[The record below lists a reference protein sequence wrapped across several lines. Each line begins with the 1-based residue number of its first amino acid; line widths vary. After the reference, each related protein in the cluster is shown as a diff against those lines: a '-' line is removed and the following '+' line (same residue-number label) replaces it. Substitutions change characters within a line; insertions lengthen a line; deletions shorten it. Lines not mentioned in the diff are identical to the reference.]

1 MFEVSMEIHV
11 VQQGETLQMIADSYG
26 ITEDM
31 LIRDNGL
38 ENTYNLVIGQALVIA
53 VPEVVYTV
61 KEGDSL
67 VSIADSF
74 NVTIMQ
80 LLMNNPFLS
89 DREYIY
95 PGEVLIISYNRKG
108 DITIHGNTNP
118 NIDRNILRK
127 TLPYLTYLSIV
138 NYTATNEGEIISYY
152 DDSQIIEITKAYG
165 VIPLLLLTTLT
176 IVGKAN
182 ITIEYELLL
191 NINFQTEYIQ
201 NLLRIIKEKGY
212 KGVNIS
218 FQYINVTNII
228 YYNSFFTLITER
240 LNSEGFLVF
249 VTIDPNLSNTGE
261 NVNFERVD
269 YSLLDQLSQNI
280 IFMNYQW
287 ATNVNPPA
295 PISSIQNLD
304 VFLNYVN
311 AFIPPDKIIIGIPT
325 IGYDWELPFLPGL
338 SNVNVL
344 SYDGAINLA
353 DIYGA
358 IIEFDETSQ
367 TPFYRYSRDNVQHIV
382 WFIDARSVNALL
394 DLVVKYSLQGAG
406 IWNITIY
413 NPQLWLVINSQFN
426 ILKFQLD

>member
-1 MFEVSMEIHV
+1 MEIHV
-11 VQQGETLQMIADSYG
+11 VQQGETLQTIAESYG
-26 ITEDM
+26 IAEDM

-38 ENTYNLVIGQALVIA
+38 ENTYNLVVGQALVIA
-53 VPEVVYTV
+53 IPETVYTV
-61 KEGDSL
+61 QEGDSL
-67 VSIADSF
+67 VGIAAAF
-74 NVTIMQ
+74 NVSTMQ

-95 PGEVLIISYNRKG
+95 PGEVIVISYSRKG
-108 DITIHGNTNP
+108 NITIHGNTSP
-118 NIDRNILRK
+118 NIDRSVLRK

-138 NYTATNEGEIISYY
+138 NYTATSEGEIISYY
-152 DDSQIIEITKAYG
+152 DDSQVIELTKAYG

-176 IVGKAN
+176 ITGKAN
-182 ITIEYELLL
+182 ITIEYDLLL
-191 NINFQTEYIQ
+191 NIYFQTEYIQ
-201 NLLRIIKEKGY
+201 NLLRILREKGY

-218 FQYINVTNII
+218 FQYINITNIY

-249 VTIDPNLSNTGE
+249 VTIDPSLSNIGE
-261 NVNFERVD
+261 NVSFERVD
-269 YSLLDQLSQNI
+269 YSILDLLSQNI

-287 ATNVNPPA
+287 ATNINPPA
-295 PISSIQNLD
+295 PITSIQNLD

-311 AFIPPDKIIIGIPT
+311 VFIQPDKIIIGIPT

-338 SNVNVL
+338 SSVNVL

-353 DIYGA
+353 GTYDA
-358 IIEFDETSQ
+358 IIEFDEISQ
-367 TPFYRYSRDNVQHIV
+367 TPFYRYTRDNIQHIV

-394 DLVVKYSLQGAG
+394 DLVIKYRLQGSG
-406 IWNITIY
+406 IWSINIY

-426 ILKFQLD
+426 ILKIQGD

>member
-1 MFEVSMEIHV
+1 MEIHV
-11 VQQGETLQMIADSYG
+11 VQQGETLQTIAESYG
-26 ITEDM
+26 IAEDT

-38 ENTYNLVIGQALVIA
+38 ENTYNLVVGQALVIA
-53 VPEVVYTV
+53 IPETVYTV
-61 KEGDSL
+61 QEGDSL
-67 VSIADSF
+67 VGIAAAF
-74 NVTIMQ
+74 NVSTMQ

-95 PGEVLIISYNRKG
+95 PGEVIVISYSRKG
-108 DITIHGNTNP
+108 NITIHGNTSP
-118 NIDRNILRK
+118 NIDRSVLRK

-138 NYTATNEGEIISYY
+138 NYTATSEGEIISYY
-152 DDSQIIEITKAYG
+152 DDSQVIELTKAYG

-176 IVGKAN
+176 ITGKAN
-182 ITIEYELLL
+182 ITIEYDLLL
-191 NINFQTEYIQ
+191 NVYFQTEYIQ
-201 NLLRIIKEKGY
+201 NLLRILREKGY

-218 FQYINVTNII
+218 FQYINITNIY

-249 VTIDPNLSNTGE
+249 VTIDPSLSNIGE
-261 NVNFERVD
+261 NVSFERVD
-269 YSLLDQLSQNI
+269 YSILDLLSQNI

-287 ATNVNPPA
+287 ATNINPPA
-295 PISSIQNLD
+295 PITSIQNLD

-311 AFIPPDKIIIGIPT
+311 VFIQPDKIIIGIPT

-338 SNVNVL
+338 SSVNVL

-353 DIYGA
+353 GTYDA
-358 IIEFDETSQ
+358 IIEFDEISQ
-367 TPFYRYSRDNVQHIV
+367 TPFYRYTRDNIQHIV

-394 DLVVKYSLQGAG
+394 DLVIKYRLQGSG
-406 IWNITIY
+406 IWSINIY

-426 ILKFQLD
+426 ILKIQGD

>member
-1 MFEVSMEIHV
+1 MEIHV
-11 VQQGETLQMIADSYG
+11 VQQGETLQTIAESYG
-26 ITEDM
+26 IAEDM

-38 ENTYNLVIGQALVIA
+38 ENTYNLVVGQALVIA
-53 VPEVVYTV
+53 IPETVYTV
-61 KEGDSL
+61 QEGDSL
-67 VSIADSF
+67 VGIAAAF
-74 NVTIMQ
+74 NVNTMQ

-95 PGEVLIISYNRKG
+95 PGEVIVISYSRKG
-108 DITIHGNTNP
+108 NITIHGNTSP
-118 NIDRNILRK
+118 NIDRSVLRK

-138 NYTATNEGEIISYY
+138 NYTATSEGEIISYY
-152 DDSQIIEITKAYG
+152 DDSQVIELTKAYG

-176 IVGKAN
+176 ITGKAN
-182 ITIEYELLL
+182 ITIEYDLLL
-191 NINFQTEYIQ
+191 NVYFQTEYIQ
-201 NLLRIIKEKGY
+201 NLLRILREKGY

-218 FQYINVTNII
+218 FQYINITNIY

-249 VTIDPNLSNTGE
+249 VTIDPSLSNIGE
-261 NVNFERVD
+261 NVSFERVD
-269 YSLLDQLSQNI
+269 YSILDLLSQNI

-287 ATNVNPPA
+287 ATNINPPA
-295 PISSIQNLD
+295 PITSIQNLD

-311 AFIPPDKIIIGIPT
+311 VFIQPDKIIIGIPT

-338 SNVNVL
+338 SSVNVL

-353 DIYGA
+353 GTYDA
-358 IIEFDETSQ
+358 IIEFDEISQ
-367 TPFYRYSRDNVQHIV
+367 TPFYRYTRDNIQHIV

-394 DLVVKYSLQGAG
+394 DLVIKYRLQGSG
-406 IWNITIY
+406 IWSINIY

-426 ILKFQLD
+426 ILKIQGD

>member
-1 MFEVSMEIHV
+1 MEIHV
-11 VQQGETLQMIADSYG
+11 VQQGETLQTIAESYG
-26 ITEDM
+26 IAEDM

-38 ENTYNLVIGQALVIA
+38 ENTYNLVVGQALVIA
-53 VPEVVYTV
+53 IPETVYTV
-61 KEGDSL
+61 QEGDSL
-67 VSIADSF
+67 VGIAAAF
-74 NVTIMQ
+74 NVSTMQ

-95 PGEVLIISYNRKG
+95 PGEVIVISYSRKG
-108 DITIHGNTNP
+108 NITIHGNTSP
-118 NIDRNILRK
+118 NIDRSVLRK

-138 NYTATNEGEIISYY
+138 NYTATSEGEIISYY
-152 DDSQIIEITKAYG
+152 DDSQVIELTKAYG

-176 IVGKAN
+176 ITGKAN
-182 ITIEYELLL
+182 ITIEYDLLL
-191 NINFQTEYIQ
+191 NVYFQTEYIQ
-201 NLLRIIKEKGY
+201 NLLRILREKGY

-218 FQYINVTNII
+218 FQYINITNIY

-249 VTIDPNLSNTGE
+249 VTIDPSLSNIGE
-261 NVNFERVD
+261 NVSFERVD
-269 YSLLDQLSQNI
+269 YSILDLLSQNI

-287 ATNVNPPA
+287 ATNINPPA
-295 PISSIQNLD
+295 PITSIQNLD

-311 AFIPPDKIIIGIPT
+311 VFIQPDKIIIGIPT

-338 SNVNVL
+338 SSVNVL

-353 DIYGA
+353 GTYDA
-358 IIEFDETSQ
+358 IIEFDEISQ
-367 TPFYRYSRDNVQHIV
+367 TPFYRYTRDNIQHIV

-394 DLVVKYSLQGAG
+394 DLVIKYRLQGSG
-406 IWNITIY
+406 IWSINIY

-426 ILKFQLD
+426 ILKIQGD

>member
-1 MFEVSMEIHV
+1 MEIHV
-11 VQQGETLQMIADSYG
+11 VQQGETLQSIAETYG
-26 ITEDM
+26 ITEAM
-31 LIRDNGL
+31 LVRDNGL

-53 VPEVVYTV
+53 IPEVVYMV

-67 VSIADSF
+67 VSIAESF
-74 NVTIMQ
+74 NITTME

-95 PGEVLIISYNRKG
+95 PGETLIISYNREG
-108 DITIHGNTNP
+108 SITIHGNTSP
-118 NIDRNILRK
+118 NIDTSVLRK

-138 NYTATNEGEIISYY
+138 NYTATSEGEIISYY
-152 DDSQIIEITKAYG
+152 DDSQIVEITKSYG

-176 IVGKAN
+176 VTGKAN
-182 ITIEYELLL
+182 ITIEYDLLL
-191 NINFQTEYIQ
+191 NVYFQTIYIQ
-201 NLLRIIKEKGY
+201 NLLKILKERGY

-218 FQYINVTNII
+218 FQYINVTNIF

-240 LNSEGFLVF
+240 LNSEGYLVF
-249 VTIDPNLSNTGE
+249 VTVDPSLSNIGE
-261 NVNFERVD
+261 SVSFERVD
-269 YSLLDQLSQNI
+269 YSILDTLSQNI

-304 VFLNYVN
+304 VFLNYIN
-311 AFIPPDKIIIGIPT
+311 AFIAPDKIIIGIPT

-338 SNVNVL
+338 SSVNVL

-353 DIYGA
+353 STYGA
-358 IIEFDETSQ
+358 IIEFDDVSQ
-367 TPFYRYSRDNVQHIV
+367 TPFYRYNRDNAQHIV
-382 WFIDARSVNALL
+382 WFIDVRSINALL
-394 DLVVKYSLQGAG
+394 DLIIKYKLQGSG
-406 IWNITIY
+406 IWNISIY

-426 ILKFQLD
+426 IIKFN

>member
-1 MFEVSMEIHV
+1 MEIHV
-11 VQQGETLQMIADSYG
+11 VQQGETLQTIADDYG
-26 ITEDM
+26 ITEEM

-38 ENTYNLVIGQALVIA
+38 ENTYNLVEGQALVIA
-53 VPEVVYTV
+53 IPEIVYTV

-89 DREYIY
+89 DRKYIY
-95 PGEVLIISYNRKG
+95 PGEVLVISYNRKG
-108 DITIHGNTNP
+108 DITIHGNTSP
-118 NIDRNILRK
+118 NIDRSILRK

-138 NYTATNEGEIISYY
+138 NYTATSEGDIISYY
-152 DDSQIIEITKAYG
+152 DDSQVIEITKAYG

-176 IVGKAN
+176 ISGKAN
-182 ITIEYELLL
+182 ITIEYDLLL
-191 NINFQTEYIQ
+191 NVYFQTEYIK
-201 NLLRIIKEKGY
+201 NLLRILKEKGY

-218 FQYINVTNII
+218 FQYINVTNIF

-240 LNSEGFLVF
+240 LNDEGFLVF
-249 VTIDPNLSNTGE
+249 VTVDPSLSNIGE
-261 NVNFERVD
+261 NVSFERVD
-269 YSLLDQLSQNI
+269 YSILDRLSQNI

-338 SNVNVL
+338 SSVNVL

-353 DIYGA
+353 SSYGA
-358 IIEFDETSQ
+358 VIEFDEISQ
-367 TPFYRYSRDNVQHIV
+367 TPYYRYTRDNIQHIV
-382 WFIDARSVNALL
+382 WFIDARSINALL
-394 DLVVKYSLQGAG
+394 NLVIKYNLQGSG

-426 ILKFQLD
+426 ILKIQWE

>member
-1 MFEVSMEIHV
+1 MEIHV
-11 VQQGETLQMIADSYG
+11 VQQGETLQSIAENYG
-26 ITEDM
+26 IAEAM

-53 VPEVVYTV
+53 IPETVYTV
-61 KEGDSL
+61 KQGDSL
-67 VSIADSF
+67 VSIAESF
-74 NVTIMQ
+74 NVSTME

-95 PGEVLIISYNRKG
+95 PGETIIISYNRKG
-108 DITIHGNTNP
+108 SITIHGNTSP
-118 NIDRNILRK
+118 NIDRSVLRK

-138 NYTATNEGEIISYY
+138 NYTATSEGEIISYY
-152 DDSQIIEITKAYG
+152 DDSQIVEITKSYG

-176 IVGKAN
+176 VTGKAN
-182 ITIEYELLL
+182 ITIEYDLLL
-191 NINFQTEYIQ
+191 NVYFQTNYIK
-201 NLLRIIKEKGY
+201 NLLKILKERGY

-218 FQYINVTNII
+218 FQYINVTNIY
-228 YYNSFFTLITER
+228 YYNSFFTLITEL
-240 LNSEGFLVF
+240 LNSEGYLVF
-249 VTIDPNLSNTGE
+249 VTVDPSLSNLGE
-261 NVNFERVD
+261 NVSFERVD
-269 YSLLDQLSQNI
+269 YTILDRLSQNI

-311 AFIPPDKIIIGIPT
+311 AFITPDKIIIGVPT

-338 SNVNVL
+338 SSVNVL

-353 DIYGA
+353 STYGA
-358 IIEFDETSQ
+358 IIEFDDVSQ
-367 TPFYRYSRDNVQHIV
+367 TPFYRYNRDNIQHIV
-382 WFIDARSVNALL
+382 WFIDVRSINALL
-394 DLVVKYSLQGAG
+394 DLVIKYKLQGSG

-426 ILKFQLD
+426 IIKFLLE